1 MAKHPVPKQ
10 KKAKN
15 KVRKRYGS
23 FKTKVL
29 TKLSNRVNLVDC
41 SNCGARIMAHTACP
55 ECGMYRGRLVL
66 DMSKKAK
73 KITTIKA

>member
-15 KVRKRYGS
+15 KTKRRYGS
-23 FKTKVL
+23 FKTSVL
-29 TKLSNRVNLVDC
+29 TKLSKRVNLVICPDC
-41 SNCGARIMAHTACP
+41 GEKHLTHTVCHACGK
-55 ECGMYRGRLVL
+55 YRGRQVL
-66 DMSKKAK
+66 DKSKKVE

>member
-10 KKAKN
+10 KKPKN
-15 KVRKRYGS
+15 KTKKRYGS

-29 TKLSNRVNLVDC
+29 TKLTQGINLVICPDC
-41 SNCGARIMAHTACP
+41 SEKHMAHTVCHD
-55 ECGMYRGRLVL
+55 CGKYRGRQVL
-66 DMSKKAK
+66 DQSKKAA